1 MRIGDLLRTEKTLGH
16 TDLMAIIGHALCLSK
31 ERVLMDPERKLVT
44 EEREKVMGLIA
55 QRAQGKPLAYIVG
68 EREFYSE
75 PFVVDPRV
83 LIPRPETELA
93 VARAL
98 SILKKKSGQASVLDM
113 GTGSG
118 IIGILLAKETQARIF
133 SVDIAQGALDVARQN
148 ARSHGVNERV
158 HLLCSDL
165 FSAFKEGDVFDLIVA
180 NLPYIPAS
188 QWESLMEDVR
198 NFEPRC
204 ALEGGKRGMEVY
216 ERFLAVAPSF
226 LKRDGFMLCEIGG
239 KEQAEE
245 MARLL
250 SAVGLKTS
258 IKKDL
263 SGRERLVEAA
273 WIRLS

>member
-1 MRIGDLLRTEKTLGH
+1 MRIGDLLRAEKTLGY
-16 TDLMAIIGHALCLSK
+16 TDLMAIISHALCLSK
-31 ERVLMDPERKLVT
+31 ERVLMDPERKLAA
-44 EEREKVMGLIA
+44 EECEKVMGLVA
-55 QRAQGKPLAYIVG
+55 QRAQGKPLAYILG
-68 EREFYSE
+68 EWEFYSE
-75 PFVVDPRV
+75 PFMVDTRV

-98 SILKKKSGQASVLDM
+98 SILKKKGGQASVLDM

-118 IIGILLAKETQARIF
+118 IIGILLAKETGARVL
-133 SVDIAQGALDVARQN
+133 SVDVAQEALDVAKEN
-148 ARSHGVNERV
+148 ARGHGVNERV
-158 HLLCSDL
+158 QLLCSDL
-165 FSAFKEGDVFDLIVA
+165 FSAFKEGALFDLIVA
-180 NLPYIPAS
+180 NLPYIPTS
-188 QWESLMEDVR
+188 QWEALMEDVR

-216 ERFLAVAPSF
+216 ERFLSVAPSF

-273 WIRLS
+273 WISLS